1 MDKID
6 RYVVRLRCTKAA
18 GDMIMAGAFKKLEAK
33 LNKKGLPGG
42 DREAKAIAA
51 IQGRKSLGQK
61 EMTRRS
67 VAGRKKSK

>member
-1 MDKID
+1 
-6 RYVVRLRCTKAA
+6 
-18 GDMIMAGAFKKLEAK
+18 MAGAFKRLESK

-51 IQGRKSLGQK
+51 IAGRKKLGNA
-61 EMTRRS
+61 EMTRRA